1 MTAQLAEISQAVA
14 PGAHAVLLL
23 DQAGWHVS
31 PKLPVPANITL
42 LPLPPRSPELNPVEN
57 IWQFVRDNWAVE
69 PDFRLLRRNP
79 RSRLRRVEQA
89 RRPALDHYV
98 HRTARLG
105 SRVLISAR
113 RYQASLA
120 AWMTR
125 MALDRMLGWGGE
137 WAWGR
142 ASLGSAFSR
151 CRTTSSGE
159 APFSTRWRRAL

>member
-113 RYQASLA
+113 RYE
-120 AWMTR
+120 R
-125 MALDRMLGWGGE
+125 HD
-137 WAWGR
+137 
-142 ASLGSAFSR
+142 
-151 CRTTSSGE
+151 
-159 APFSTRWRRAL
+159 